1 MKVKV
6 TILRKYVKNHH
17 SKSAPIDNRVEQ
29 GDDQEKSN
37 KSCDH
42 QVGRRQPLS
51 SSLSSSHRQ
60 GAKDDHHCIVII
72 HHCLYHHHY

>member
-42 QVGRRQPLS
+42 QVGRRQPLFCY
-51 SSLSSSHRQ
+51 HRP
-60 GAKDDHHCIVII
+60 I
-72 HHCLYHHHY
+72 